1 MFLESISLNSS
12 TDGSKVSET
21 KKAKNRCFNI
31 VSQKVDNP
39 FKMFDINPLVD
50 QDQFSI
56 FDNKD
61 LTIDFKDAS
70 ENSKI
75 DKHISSSSEDESV
88 NTPRKRCPTN
98 LSFSSSVSSN
108 QIVDKSMSDLDI
120 FYTEDMIGKEF
131 QDIDLELEAIAQEY
145 MDELI
150 AKLSYYKGK
159 KNDYQHWYENA
170 EEYSDSL
177 SIIIEDDEYLPSIGK
192 EIKDDLDQELIYES
206 FF

>member
-1 MFLESISLNSS
+1 
-12 TDGSKVSET
+12 
-21 KKAKNRCFNI
+21 
-31 VSQKVDNP
+31 
-39 FKMFDINPLVD
+39 
-50 QDQFSI
+50 
-56 FDNKD
+56 
-61 LTIDFKDAS
+61 
-70 ENSKI
+70 
-75 DKHISSSSEDESV
+75 
-88 NTPRKRCPTN
+88 
-98 LSFSSSVSSN
+98 
-108 QIVDKSMSDLDI
+108 MSDLYI
-120 FYTEDMIGKEF
+120 VYTEDMIGKEF

-177 SIIIEDDEYLPSIGK
+177 SIIIEVDEYLPSIGK